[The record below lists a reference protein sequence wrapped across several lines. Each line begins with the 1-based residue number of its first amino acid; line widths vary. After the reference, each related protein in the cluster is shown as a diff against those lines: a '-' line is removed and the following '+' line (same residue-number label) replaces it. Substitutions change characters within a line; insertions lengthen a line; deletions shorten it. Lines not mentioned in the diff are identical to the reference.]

1 MDAVRLGNNNLPGFF
16 DNDRALVTLTLPDNE
31 NFTDDNWSMQIFSV
45 DVNGLILKVTRLI
58 SQLISGDYST
68 FPQEVQDIL
77 NEQDEKNVQEEPEEE
92 MPGFWEAVLAAS
104 LEAIT
109 EMMTEETDPEAEAEK
124 ALAQA
129 QEDEIIDKKI
139 NILSA
144 WLKNEFKDVF
154 YYGMSAVGQDGKT
167 IRMVTRPG
175 RTIPVLMH
183 LSFTGISDE
192 PDQVVFAMYIT
203 GKWYTLD
210 IPNFSLNPDKEKVQ
224 VEEKDPD
231 AQEADAET
239 PAFVQEI
246 IDNVIANLGKIKSL
260 DDILDLFTYTIVGG
274 EVNEIS
280 SDGLETIVLPE
291 PSEISED
298 AEEVELP
305 EPGRKSRPKLD

>member
-1 MDAVRLGNNNLPGFF
+1 
-16 DNDRALVTLTLPDNE
+16 
-31 NFTDDNWSMQIFSV
+31 
-45 DVNGLILKVTRLI
+45 
-58 SQLISGDYST
+58 
-68 FPQEVQDIL
+68 
-77 NEQDEKNVQEEPEEE
+77 

-104 LEAIT
+104 LEAVT

-129 QEDEIIDKKI
+129 QEDELIDKKI

-154 YYGMSAVGQDGKT
+154 YYGVGSAGQDGTT

-183 LSFTGISDE
+183 MSVTGISEE
-192 PDQVVFAMYIT
+192 PDQVVFAMYMT
-203 GKWYTLD
+203 DKWYTLD
-210 IPNFSLNPDKEKVQ
+210 IPSLSSDPDEEMIQ
-224 VEEKDPD
+224 GEEKDPD
-231 AQEADAET
+231 EQEADGEM
-239 PAFVQEI
+239 PAYVQDI
-246 IDNVIANLGKIKSL
+246 LANAIANLGEIKSL

-280 SDGLETIVLPE
+280 SNGLETVILPE
-291 PSEISED
+291 PSEKSED
-298 AEEVELP
+298 TRDMELP